1 MAKRYS
7 SEYKQEVVRLYR
19 ESGKGFRKLAEELDV
34 SAYSIRQ
41 WVRAAEARE
50 DPAAVEESAEIRRLK
65 RENRVLREEREIL
78 RKAAA
83 FFAKDDRLAR

>member
-19 ESGKGFRKLAEELDV
+19 ESGKGFRKLAEELGV

-41 WVRAAEARE
+41 WVRAAERQE
-50 DPAAVEESAEIRRLK
+50 NPAAVEESAEIRRLK

-83 FFAKDDRLAR
+83 FFAKDDRPTR